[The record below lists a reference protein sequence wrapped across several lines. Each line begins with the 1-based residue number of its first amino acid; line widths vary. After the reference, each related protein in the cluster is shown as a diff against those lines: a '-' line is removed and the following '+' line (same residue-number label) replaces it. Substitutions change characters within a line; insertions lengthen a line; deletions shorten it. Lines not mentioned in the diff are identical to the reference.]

1 MIFTGWR
8 NLLEMKPN
16 TWLIIG
22 IALLVVILALSLAA
36 NFILFYRAEQYY
48 LELNGVRLDPLGLRV
63 YSDANRQ
70 PDPAGDQTT
79 VVFFGDSRAFSWPAP
94 EGLSN
99 FTFIN
104 QGIGSQTTEQVLRRY
119 EAHINPL
126 AADILIVQ
134 VGINDLKTIPLFPD
148 RQATIVEQT
157 KTNVAQIVELARQ
170 DKSTVIL
177 TTIFPLGEVPL
188 ERRLF
193 WSPEVRRSIEAVNVF
208 FHTLESD
215 EVVIFD
221 TAAVLADKM
230 GTVKLEYSQDLLH
243 LNPAGYRAL
252 NQRLIELLLSEE
264 LRDAEQD
271 NPTNPNKQP
280 DGD

>member
-1 MIFTGWR
+1 
-8 NLLEMKPN
+8 
-16 TWLIIG
+16 
-22 IALLVVILALSLAA
+22 
-36 NFILFYRAEQYY
+36 
-48 LELNGVRLDPLGLRV
+48 
-63 YSDANRQ
+63 
-70 PDPAGDQTT
+70 
-79 VVFFGDSRAFSWPAP
+79 
-94 EGLSN
+94 
-99 FTFIN
+99 
-104 QGIGSQTTEQVLRRY
+104 
-119 EAHINPL
+119 